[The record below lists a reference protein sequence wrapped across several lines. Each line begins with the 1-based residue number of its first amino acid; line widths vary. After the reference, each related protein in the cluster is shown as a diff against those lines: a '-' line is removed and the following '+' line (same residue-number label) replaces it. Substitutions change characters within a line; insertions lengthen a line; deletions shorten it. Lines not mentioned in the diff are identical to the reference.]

1 MADRGYK
8 ASCATEEEPNGPQDD
23 PDPYYSYRAT
33 EVVQTQ
39 LGQEVAVTRCGRYY
53 RNAGNLVTTPE
64 DDCTTE
70 KRIVHAGEFTVLCH
84 LLEDFREVP
93 GYDDGQLEE
102 VGWKE
107 IYIKLSPRPTRARCD
122 DSKEFESED
131 PRILSIYH
139 EYDLVYWQAPEFL
152 LVTQCD
158 CFEDHGNGESPTPG
172 CTTRPVSLP
181 SDQLS
186 GEYEVACRGTT
197 FYEDGGWVDW
207 GCRDTY
213 YRTSLSSGGL
223 IDED

>member
-1 MADRGYK
+1 MGRTPAHVVVLLLAVGCSGESVPAAPGGSGGPFTGETPFGEDPMADRGYK

-172 CTTRPVSLP
+172 CTTFSSRPL
-181 SDQLS
+181 
-186 GEYEVACRGTT
+186 R
-197 FYEDGGWVDW
+197 
-207 GCRDTY
+207 
-213 YRTSLSSGGL
+213 
-223 IDED
+223 